1 MSLLPFL
8 IVSIV
13 STGAALG
20 LRSRP
25 ALATLA
31 GLAGLVATLLAA
43 LAIRPGEQFVIGGAT
58 VATTEFLRL
67 FLVLCTTCGIGLA
80 LLGAAAGTRRDAP
93 AVMLGTVATAGLAL
107 SLPDARIAV
116 LAVTAGGLIGVLVTL
131 IPGGARVGATVGIR
145 EVRAVIIS
153 GSLAFA
159 AAAWIQRPLDD
170 LVVQPQVFGLA
181 YLAFALAV
189 AVRFG
194 VIPFHFW
201 AARLADAAPEVT
213 IPVLTAWGP
222 AALAI
227 VALAWI
233 DQLVAPILPEVGPE
247 RAVLIG
253 VGITTIVLATFAA
266 WIQDDLEH
274 VLGYS
279 IMGDAGVIVLG
290 LAALGT
296 EAWTPVRVWILA
308 FVVARS
314 AFAAWCAA
322 VRATFWTGRLDDLQG
337 WARHSPPLVIAL
349 VLVIVASIGLPGF
362 AAWDARVS
370 IVNQLFGGPLT
381 VLMLLALLGPIAYY
395 ARLLMIGARRPLGGS
410 AAEGWRPR
418 WPAVDV
424 TRFRISVET
433 VARVNRG
440 ASTAVLALLLAALAV
455 GTSAGLFGVT
465 EAAAGVAPA
474 LEGESQ
480 IEPPSP

>member
-1 MSLLPFL
+1 MSLIPFL
-8 IVSIV
+8 VVSLAL
-13 STGAALG
+13 TGVCLG
-20 LRSRP
+20 LRGRP
-25 ALATLA
+25 ALSTAA
-31 GLAGLVATLLAA
+31 GLAGLVITLLAA
-43 LAIRPGEQFVIGGAT
+43 LAIEPGERLVIGGAEL
-58 VATTEFLRL
+58 ATTEFLRL
-67 FLVLCTTCGIGLA
+67 FLVLCSTCGIGLA
-80 LLGAAAGTRRDAP
+80 LLGAATGSRRDAP
-93 AVMLGTVATAGLAL
+93 AVMLGTLATAGLAL

-116 LAVTAGGLIGVLVTL
+116 LAVTAGGLVGVLVTL

-213 IPVLTAWGP
+213 LPVLTAWGP
-222 AALAI
+222 AAMAV

-253 VGITTIVLATFAA
+253 IGIATIVLATFAA

-279 IMGDAGVIVLG
+279 IMGDAGVVVLG

-322 VRATFWTGRLDDLQG
+322 IRATFWTGRLEDLHG
-337 WARHSPPLVIAL
+337 WARHSPPLVLAL

-362 AAWDARVS
+362 AAWDARAA
-370 IVNQLFGGPLT
+370 IVNQLFDGPLGP
-381 VLMLLALLGPIAYY
+381 LMLLALLGPLAYY
-395 ARLLMIGARRPLGGS
+395 ARLLAIGARRPIGRS
-410 AAEGWRPR
+410 AAEDWRPR

-424 TRFRISVET
+424 TRVRISIET
-433 VARVNRG
+433 VVRVNRG

-465 EAAAGVAPA
+465 SAAAGVAPA
-474 LEGESQ
+474 FEGESQ
-480 IEPPSP
+480 IEPPGP

>member
-8 IVSIV
+8 IVSMAM
-13 STGAALG
+13 TGVALA
-20 LRSRP
+20 LRSRA
-25 ALATLA
+25 ALATAA
-31 GLAGLVATLLAA
+31 GIAGLVATLLAA
-43 LAIRPGEQFVIGGAT
+43 LAIQPGQGIVIGGAAI
-58 VATTEFLRL
+58 ATTEYLRL
-67 FLVLCTTCGIGLA
+67 FLVLLSACGIGLA
-80 LLGAAAGTRRDAP
+80 LLGAAAGPRRDTA
-93 AVMLGTVATAGLAL
+93 AVMLGTLATSGLAL
-107 SLPDARIAV
+107 AVPDARIAI
-116 LAVTAGGLIGVLVTL
+116 LAVTAGGLLGVLVTL
-131 IPGGARVGATVGIR
+131 IPGSARVGATVGIR
-145 EVRAVIIS
+145 EIRAVIIA

-170 LVVQPQVFGLA
+170 VSVQPQVFGLA

-213 IPVLTAWGP
+213 LPVLQAWGP
-222 AALAI
+222 AAMAV

-233 DQLVAPILPEVGPE
+233 DGLVAPILPDVGAE

-253 VGITTIVLATFAA
+253 IGIATIVLATFAA

-279 IMGDAGVIVLG
+279 IVGDAGVIVLG

-296 EAWTPVRVWILA
+296 DAWTPVRVWIIA

-322 VRATFWTGRLDDLQG
+322 VRATFWTGRLDDLRG
-337 WARHSPPLVIAL
+337 WARHSPPLIVCL
-349 VLVIVASIGLPGF
+349 VLVMVASIGLPGF
-362 AAWDARVS
+362 AAWNARAA
-370 IVNQLFGGPLT
+370 IVEQLFGGPLAA
-381 VLMLLALLGPIAYY
+381 LLLLALLAPILYY
-395 ARLLMIGARRPLGGS
+395 VRLLIIGWRRPLGGS
-410 AAEGWRPR
+410 AAEDWRPR
-418 WPAVDV
+418 WPAFDV
-424 TRFRISVET
+424 NRLRVSVEA

-440 ASTAVLALLLAALAV
+440 AGTAALALLLAALAV

-465 EAAAGVAPA
+465 DAAAGVGPGFQE
-474 LEGESQ
+474 EG
-480 IEPPSP
+480 PGPGGP